1 MKYAF
6 PNRKKGTVYL
16 QLSEKNTIIT
26 LVVGDDGVGL
36 PEGFNIAE
44 TESLGLQL
52 VITLVEQLGGNI
64 EINTKKGI
72 KYFITFEKQKL

>member
-1 MKYAF
+1 MELK
-6 PNRKKGTVYL
+6 
-16 QLSEKNTIIT
+16 EKNSNIT

-36 PEGFNIAE
+36 PKDFNINDTE
-44 TESLGLQL
+44 TLGLQL

-64 EINTKKGI
+64 EIDTTRGI